1 MVEMKK
7 KFFGTDGVRGE
18 ANKFPMTP
26 DMVLKLGMSIGSY
39 FSQNNT
45 RNTIL
50 IGKDTRLSG
59 YMIESALI
67 SGLTSVGMDVILV
80 GPMPTPAVAMLTK
93 ILSAN
98 LGIVLSASHNLFHD
112 NGIKIFGPDGY
123 KISDRDELEIESGIL
138 NGVELSSPNNLGRA
152 NRLEDEIGRYVEN
165 LKSTFKFKKSLS
177 GTKVVIDCAN
187 GAAYKAGPSVLRE
200 LGAEV
205 IPINIKPN
213 GVNINDNCGS
223 THPLQMAQKVIKENA
238 HIGFALDG
246 DADRLVVSDEKGNLI
261 DGDHLIGAIV
271 THLKKI
277 GQLRKDFVVTTSM
290 SNIGLEIYLKEI
302 GVKLI
307 RSKVGDKYVLEEMRK
322 IDANFGGEK
331 SGHLIFLDHST
342 TGDGL
347 LAAIKIL
354 SIISNENTKPSEIL
368 HPFKLYPQMIKNI
381 SASTASP
388 INTKVVQ
395 DTIEEW
401 EKKLGTFG
409 RIIVRPSGTEPLI
422 RIMGEGKDHKL
433 LEEAILSIEKVLL
446 EG

>member
-1 MVEMKK
+1 
-7 KFFGTDGVRGE
+7 
-18 ANKFPMTP
+18 
-26 DMVLKLGMSIGSY
+26 
-39 FSQNNT
+39 
-45 RNTIL
+45 
-50 IGKDTRLSG
+50 
-59 YMIESALI
+59 
-67 SGLTSVGMDVILV
+67 
-80 GPMPTPAVAMLTK
+80 
-93 ILSAN
+93 
-98 LGIVLSASHNLFHD
+98 
-112 NGIKIFGPDGY
+112 
-123 KISDRDELEIESGIL
+123 
-138 NGVELSSPNNLGRA
+138 
-152 NRLEDEIGRYVEN
+152 
-165 LKSTFKFKKSLS
+165 
-177 GTKVVIDCAN
+177 
-187 GAAYKAGPSVLRE
+187 
-200 LGAEV
+200 
-205 IPINIKPN
+205 
-213 GVNINDNCGS
+213 
-223 THPLQMAQKVIKENA
+223 
-238 HIGFALDG
+238 
-246 DADRLVVSDEKGNLI
+246 
-261 DGDHLIGAIV
+261 
-271 THLKKI
+271 
-277 GQLRKDFVVTTSM
+277 M